1 MRHNKGYTLTE
12 FLIVIAIILILVA
25 VFFGTSRDSG
35 AHEINHS
42 ALTSYL
48 TEIGADYRWGK
59 NFHTLVIIN
68 RGTAEWGNV
77 RDACTA
83 LTARDSTLSGMQLI
97 LQDGTNGTAELR
109 WEGSGETR
117 TLTNQLSTDIATC

>member
-1 MRHNKGYTLTE
+1 MKTKGFTLIE
-12 FLIVIAIILILVA
+12 LLIVIAIIVILA
-25 VFFGTSRDSG
+25 VVLWGAVGPRKAG

-42 ALTSYL
+42 ALISYL
-48 TEIGADYRWGK
+48 AEVGADYRWGK
-59 NFHTLVIIN
+59 NSHTLIIIN

-83 LTARDSTLSGMQLI
+83 LTARDGMLSGMQLI

-109 WEGSGETR
+109 WDSTR
-117 TLTNQLSTDIATC
+117 FAA